1 MTDTAAYSPRNRAL
15 ENFHIVLWLIKDMC
29 WCMLWKP
36 FALIMITPTFI
47 FALFITYNSRN
58 NRAELF
64 NNIAVLMW
72 ILANSTWMIGEF
84 YFQDGLKNI
93 AFVFFLSGLVLIF
106 YYYISNSLKHK
117 EKNN

>member
-1 MTDTAAYSPRNRAL
+1 MMDAAAFSKKNRAL

-36 FALIMITPTFI
+36 FAIFMIIPTFI
-47 FALFITYNSRN
+47 FAVFITYNSRN
-58 NRAELF
+58 SRAELF

-84 YFQDGLKNI
+84 YFQDGLNNI
-93 AFVFFLSGLVLIF
+93 ALVFFISGLLLISYF
-106 YYYISNSLKHK
+106 YISKLLKNTD
-117 EKNN
+117 KNN

>member
-1 MTDTAAYSPRNRAL
+1 MMDTAAFSQRNRAL
-15 ENFHIVLWLIKDMC
+15 ENFHIVLWLVKDMC

-36 FALIMITPTFI
+36 LALFMIIPTFI

-58 NRAELF
+58 SRAELF

-93 AFVFFLSGLVLIF
+93 ALVFFISGLLLISYF
-106 YYYISNSLKHK
+106 YTSKLFKNTV
-117 EKNN
+117 KNN